1 MLNQTLSL
9 AWQLF
14 RHETRTAKFRVLFAT
29 QLLITSF
36 IVTLTLSSASIQQYL
51 SHNIAHLL
59 GADAVFSQ
67 KGRLALEQ
75 FDQLERFGDE
85 VIFTQSVKTTLTH
98 ADKWQPITL
107 KGVDRNYPLQG
118 QLQIADN
125 ISSAPYAIDRGPEK
139 REIWLGSRLLAE
151 LSLKMGE
158 RLSIADM
165 QFTVSKVLHHEPDR
179 LMEGHNVDMR
189 ALIHQHDFSRLGFA
203 DDTVSYRYLLN
214 MDASNVD
221 NLIAWQRQAAPAA
234 QVRHQ
239 QGAHPLALFWKRTE
253 NFFGLA
259 SVLLLFMAAI
269 AIHQIARMQVTKEQT
284 FSAVCMSVGASRYVG
299 LKIAIAKWIINMLLL
314 FPAVLIVSSLCHWAI
329 VHWLSSTL
337 LDLRWKPDVLGVFTA
352 FTSVALLLAMF
363 QLPTWL
369 ALQQA
374 SVKQLI
380 FNRINPGRKFISL
393 CCALSVLVAVTVVYS
408 DNGLLTAMMLS
419 AMAVCIVIILG
430 VSWLGLTVGET
441 LTQRVSGLLPFAMF
455 MMKQRLVSKS
465 TQIMGVGL
473 CAFLLLFTLMLMRDL
488 GNTMHGY
495 QRQYD
500 GNLFVSQASNAEMQ
514 SVTAWISQHNAELRQ
529 RKPFMY
535 ASLVRINN
543 ATLDEYTDTPSDSL
557 ATFQRAIRLHWTESV
572 PNNNRLVNGQWWGAN
587 ETQWQQVSVEQEVM
601 TDLGLS
607 IGDRLSFQ
615 VGDQIVDFAITASH
629 AYRPGAGSITFWVQ
643 MPSTAVPYLN
653 APHYFMASVEAND
666 RAMTKLPE
674 IWQQH
679 PSIRMVTMQEMVKR
693 FDNTLG
699 LVTQVISGFSFLI
712 VLLAIIVIVAS
723 VLSYEVQERKKNSL
737 IMSFGLTKRTCLN
750 INIMEWSVTGVIA
763 AVGAI
768 LGTWLAGV
776 LIYQSQFSLTY
787 QPDFVW
793 LSATLFIIML
803 VVVGIGH
810 MVSRNSLS
818 SSIRE
823 LLAE

>member
-14 RHETRTAKFRVLFAT
+14 RHDTRTAKFRVLFAT
-29 QLLITSF
+29 QLLITCF
-36 IVTLTLSSASIQQYL
+36 IVTLTLSSTSIQQYL

-67 KGRLALEQ
+67 KGRLASEQ
-75 FDQLERFGDE
+75 FSELKRFGE
-85 VIFTQSVKTTLTH
+85 EIIFTQSVKTTLTH
-98 ADKWQPITL
+98 TDKWQPVTL
-107 KGVDRNYPLQG
+107 KGVDSDYPLQG

-125 ISSAPYAIDRGPEK
+125 ISSAPYAMSKGPEQG
-139 REIWLGSRLLAE
+139 EIWLGSRLLAG
-151 LSLKMGE
+151 LSIKMGE
-158 RLSIADM
+158 RLSIANM

-189 ALIHQHDFSRLGFA
+189 ALIHQHDFARLGFA

-214 MDASNVD
+214 MDTSNVD
-221 NLIAWQRQAAPAA
+221 NLIAWQRQVAPAA

-269 AIHQIARMQVTKEQT
+269 AIQQIARMQVSKEQT
-284 FSAVCMSVGASRYVG
+284 FTAVCMSVGASRYVG
-299 LKIAIAKWIINMLLL
+299 LKIAVAKWIINILLL
-314 FPAVLIVSSLCHWAI
+314 LPAVLILSSLCHWAI
-329 VHWLSSTL
+329 VNWLSSTL
-337 LDLRWKPDVLGVFTA
+337 LDLFWQSNVLGATTA

-369 ALQQA
+369 DLQQA

-380 FNRINPGRKFISL
+380 FNRINPARNFISI
-393 CCALSVLVAVTVVYS
+393 CCALLVLVAVTLVYS
-408 DNGLLTAMMLS
+408 DNGLLTAMVLS

-430 VSWLGLTVGET
+430 VSWLGLTMGEK

-495 QRQYD
+495 ERQYN
-500 GNLFVSQASNAEMQ
+500 GNLFVSQASNVEMQ

-543 ATLDEYTDTPSDSL
+543 ATLNEYTDTPSDSL
-557 ATFQRAIRLHWTESV
+557 ATFQRAIRLHWADRV
-572 PNNNRLVNGQWWGAN
+572 PNNNRLVNGQWWDAN

-601 TDLGLS
+601 TDLGLL
-607 IGDRLSFQ
+607 IGDRLSFK
-615 VGDQIVDFAITASH
+615 VGDQVVDFTITASH

-643 MPSTAVPYLN
+643 MPSTALPYLN
-653 APHYFMASVEAND
+653 APHYFMASIEANEQ
-666 RAMTKLPE
+666 AMTKLPE

-693 FDNTLG
+693 FDSTLG
-699 LVTQVISGFSFLI
+699 LVTQVISGFSFMI

-793 LSATLFIIML
+793 LSATLFTIML